1 MNALGKWKLGLY
13 VLAIFLAG
21 GGTGAMITWHLCQRR
36 VATPLPPAQ
45 IGARLRARF
54 QSQLALTPDQARKID
69 PLIDQAMRQVQ
80 VIRSETASHVFANVS
95 NLHEQ
100 VLTVLTP
107 DQRAKF
113 ERLERERRDYL
124 RQKFGPPANSAP

>member
-1 MNALGKWKLGLY
+1 MSSISKWKLSLY

-21 GGTGAMITWHLCQRR
+21 GGSGALIGWQMSRR
-36 VATPLPPAQ
+36 MPAVPVPPGE

-54 QSQLALTPDQARKID
+54 QSRLDLTPEQARKID
-69 PLIDQAMRQVQ
+69 PMIDQAMQRLDA
-80 VIRSETASHVFANVS
+80 IRKETASHIFANVS

-107 DQRAKF
+107 EQQLKF
-113 ERLERERRDYL
+113 EEIERERRQYL
-124 RQKFGPPANSAP
+124 RQKFGPESNSP